1 MISKEVYMDVRA
13 MKRSGK
19 SIRAIARELGLHRQT
34 VKKHLE
40 RADFPQYRKDKRKDG
55 RPSASTRTMSS
66 AAIPS

>member
-19 SIRAIARELGLHRQT
+19 SIRAIAKELGLHRQT

-40 RADFPQYRKDKRKDG
+40 RADLRISISFFRG
-55 RPSASTRTMSS
+55 MLNSRPWR
-66 AAIPS
+66 

>member
-19 SIRAIARELGLHRQT
+19 SIRAIARELGLHRST

-40 RADFPQYRKDKRKDG
+40 RADFHRYRKVEGKG
-55 RPSASTRTMSS
+55 SVLAPYE
-66 AAIPS
+66 